1 MKMCIA
7 GRYSFTDFLMWKRQK
22 VS

>member
-1 MKMCIA
+1 MSIA
-7 GRYSFTDFLMWKRQK
+7 GRYPFTDFLMWKRQK